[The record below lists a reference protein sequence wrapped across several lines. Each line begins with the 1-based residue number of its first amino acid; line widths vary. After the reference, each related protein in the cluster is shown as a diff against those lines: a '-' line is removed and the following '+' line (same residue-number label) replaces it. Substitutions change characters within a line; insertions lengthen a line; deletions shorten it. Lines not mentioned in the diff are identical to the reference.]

1 MVIPMVRLKIRVGP
15 KGQIVIPKVLREA
28 YNIVE
33 GGIVIIEPREDGI
46 LIRKI
51 ADPDKVIEW
60 IKARRKRINGKM
72 GHLGDLRTTDLEEE
86 FEE

>member
-1 MVIPMVRLKIRVGP
+1 MVIPMVKLKIRVGP
-15 KGQIVIPKVLREA
+15 KGQIIIPKVLREV

-33 GGIVIIEPREDGI
+33 GGIVTIEPREDGI

-51 ADPDKVIEW
+51 VDPDRVIEW
-60 IKARRKRINGKM
+60 IRARRKQIRGRV
-72 GHLGDLRTTDLEEE
+72 GHLGELETVDLEEE

>member
-1 MVIPMVRLKIRVGP
+1 MVKLKIRVGP
-15 KGQIVIPKVLREA
+15 KGQIVIPKVLRKA

-33 GGIVIIEPREDGI
+33 GGVVTIEPREDGI

-51 ADPDKVIEW
+51 VDPDEVIEW
-60 IKARRKRINGKM
+60 IKSRRKRIKGKM
-72 GHLGDLRTTDLEEE
+72 GRLGDLKKVSLEEE

>member
-1 MVIPMVRLKIRVGP
+1 MVISMVRLKIRVGP

-33 GGIVIIEPREDGI
+33 GGTVIIEPREDGI

-51 ADPDKVIEW
+51 IEPDKVIEW
-60 IKARRKRINGKM
+60 IRARRRRINGIM
-72 GHLGDLRTTDLEEE
+72 GHLGELRIIDLEEE
-86 FEE
+86 FES

>member
-33 GGIVIIEPREDGI
+33 GGIAIIEPREDGI
-46 LIRKI
+46 LIRKV

-72 GHLGDLRTTDLEEE
+72 GRLGDLSTTDLEEE

>member
-1 MVIPMVRLKIRVGP
+1 MVRLKIRVGP